1 MTPSTIAEAIWHLS
15 VLPPPGQPFPARKG
29 QRKAPEAD
37 TQAIPFQEG
46 RLIHVRR
53 SQASVWQPEHLVSAA
68 PRPQQGHAA
77 Q

>member
-15 VLPPPGQPFPARKG
+15 VLPTPGQPFPARKG
-29 QRKAPEAD
+29 QLKAPGAD

-53 SQASVWQPEHLVSAA
+53 SQASVWQPEHRVGAA
-68 PRPQQGHAA
+68 PRPQHGHAV